1 MTRPELAGDYNNV
14 LHIYTRLSQ
23 NLLRSIFRGNS
34 PAARQIE
41 SIGVIGLTLAG
52 VGLFGFMTYT
62 VSCRTREIGI
72 RLALGAESGRVQRL
86 IIGQGMTLVMTATG
100 TGFGGAW
107 ITDVA
112 GVEVGQTTI
121 IRGENIVPE

>member
-62 VSCRTREIGI
+62 VSCRTRE
-72 RLALGAESGRVQRL
+72 SGRVQRL